1 MMSTQ
6 RKWRWSPLVAVLGA
20 GHAHAVPVE
29 GEFASHA
36 AGLLVLLGVSAL
48 LLSVRNLHE
57 LRHKRLVP
65 QRHPRA
71 GGAELDS

>member
-1 MMSTQ
+1 M
-6 RKWRWSPLVAVLGA
+6 AGLGA
-20 GHAHAVPVE
+20 GHAHAVPIE

-36 AGLLVLLGVSAL
+36 AGLLVLLGVGAL

-65 QRHPRA
+65 ERHPRA
-71 GGAELDS
+71 GGADLDT